1 MMCGKVTYFTSVQYI
16 EEIFKLSRN
25 FGKMRINFWK
35 FLNSQPYLTLLIVLF
50 NASLLFASLQY
61 RLCVNVFSSYDDLDP
76 AAIHENANQPELLVP
91 IRLDMEFE
99 GQKLR
104 DCFTWNK
111 NGLCALDSL
120 QFYTLNRYVY

>member
-1 MMCGKVTYFTSVQYI
+1 MYC
-16 EEIFKLSRN
+16 N
-25 FGKMRINFWK
+25 
-35 FLNSQPYLTLLIVLF
+35 VLF
-50 NASLLFASLQY
+50 SIG
-61 RLCVNVFSSYDDLDP
+61 CVCFSYDDLDP

-111 NGLCALDSL
+111 NGLCTLSSLGCSHFDMYKSVVCDCNKVVLPTVFAHVIVILVRLDTCTHTFFLFNWAIFFVLL
-120 QFYTLNRYVY
+120 QISPISTSKLF